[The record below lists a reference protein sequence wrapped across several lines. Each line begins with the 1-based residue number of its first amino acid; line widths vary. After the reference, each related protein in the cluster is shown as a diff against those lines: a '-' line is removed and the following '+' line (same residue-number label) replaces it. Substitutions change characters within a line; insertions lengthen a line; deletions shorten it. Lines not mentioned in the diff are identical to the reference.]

1 MPAPESYLDYLHYLP
16 VPDIVS
22 LEQCG
27 IGAKVA
33 EEDLVQRTESST
45 LDPSATIPDTPAP

>member
-16 VPDIVS
+16 IPDIVS
-22 LEQCG
+22 LEQFG
-27 IGAKVA
+27 MGAKV